1 MLLSVPTAIAQ
12 DVRAQPYNAT
22 ACLVHWI
29 PVEDDVTY
37 LKGRLGGY
45 RVKNPH
51 WPNAPWV

>member
-1 MLLSVPTAIAQ
+1 MTFISVPTAIAM

-37 LKGRLGGY
+37 LKGKLGGY
-45 RVKNPH
+45 RVSTSRT
-51 WPNAPWV
+51 